1 MKTTSTIHGDHTQSV
16 EFLLDLNS
24 AKIRELEKALEQ
36 NWLIHV
42 ILSGVGVAM
51 IFNIGHLRDVLAKY
65 FAQAEYNAQAVAA
78 ILLPVFLYQFMRLGQ
93 LVTAFNEA
101 RQLRD
106 DLLRDYLGGALH
118 HLNMEPLHKSTSF
131 LAESF
136 VTKGNWPYLLVTT
149 AIVTIAQASALF
161 LVVQAYGVN
170 RFSVA
175 ILVASAAIMSI
186 LYVLFWKFQRDRRRA
201 TLVVSLGL
209 ASFALVLGLLI
220 AFARVT

>member
-1 MKTTSTIHGDHTQSV
+1 MNTTATAYEDHKQRV

-24 AKIRELEKALEQ
+24 VKIRELERALEQ
-36 NWLIHV
+36 NWFIHV

-51 IFNIGHLRDVLAKY
+51 IFNVGHLRDVLAKY
-65 FAQAEYNAQAVAA
+65 FAQAQYNAQAVAA

-101 RQLRD
+101 RQLQGQ
-106 DLLRDYLGGALH
+106 LLQDYLSGEFH
-118 HLNMEPLHKSTSF
+118 NLNMEPFHKSTSF

-136 VTKGNWPYLLVTT
+136 VKKGNWPYLLVTT
-149 AIVTIAQASALF
+149 ATVTIAQASALF

-175 ILVASAAIMSI
+175 ILVVSAVVMSI
-186 LYVLFWKFQRDRRRA
+186 LYFLFWKFQRDRSRA
-201 TLVVSLGL
+201 TLVLGLGL
-209 ASFALVLGLLI
+209 ASFALVFGLLFT
-220 AFARVT
+220 FARVP

>member
-1 MKTTSTIHGDHTQSV
+1 MKTTSTVHEDHKQIV
-16 EFLLDLNS
+16 EFLLNLNS
-24 AKIRELEKALEQ
+24 AKISELESALER
-36 NWLIHV
+36 NWLTHV

-65 FAQAEYNAQAVAA
+65 FAQAQYNAQAVAA
-78 ILLPVFLYQFMRLGQ
+78 VVLPIFLYHFMRLGQ

-106 DLLRDYLGGALH
+106 DLLRDYLGGAFH
-118 HLNMEPLHKSTSF
+118 SLNMEPLHRSTSF

-136 VTKGNWPYLLVTT
+136 VKKGNWPYLLVTT
-149 AIVTIAQASALF
+149 ATVTISQASALF

-175 ILVASAAIMSI
+175 ILVVSAIVMLI
-186 LYVLFWKFQRDRRRA
+186 LYVLFWKFQSDRRRA

-209 ASFALVLGLLI
+209 ASLVLVLGLLI
-220 AFARVT
+220 TCARLL

>member
-1 MKTTSTIHGDHTQSV
+1 MKTTSTAYEDHKQSV
-16 EFLLDLNS
+16 EFLLGLNS
-24 AKIRELEKALEQ
+24 ANIRELEQALEQ

-51 IFNIGHLRDVLAKY
+51 IFNIGHLRDVLARY
-65 FAQAEYNAQAVAA
+65 FAQAQYNAQAVAA

-106 DLLRDYLGGALH
+106 HLLQDYLGGAFH
-118 HLNMEPLHKSTSF
+118 NLNIEPFHKSTSF

-136 VTKGNWPYLLVTT
+136 VKKGNWPYLLVTT
-149 AIVTIAQASALF
+149 ATVTSAQASALF

-175 ILVASAAIMSI
+175 ILVVSAVVMSI
-186 LYVLFWKFQRDRRRA
+186 LYVLFWKFQRDRSRA

-209 ASFALVLGLLI
+209 ASFVLVFGLLI
-220 AFARVT
+220 AFARIP

>member
-1 MKTTSTIHGDHTQSV
+1 MKTNSTSQEDHKQRV

-36 NWLIHV
+36 NWFIHV
-42 ILSGVGVAM
+42 ILSGVGVAL
-51 IFNIGHLRDVLAKY
+51 IFNIGHLQDVLAKY
-65 FAQAEYNAQAVAA
+65 FAQAQYNAQAVAA

-101 RQLRD
+101 RQLQEQ
-106 DLLRDYLGGALH
+106 LLQDYLGGEFH
-118 HLNMEPLHKSTSF
+118 DLNMEPFHRSTSY

-136 VTKGNWPYLLVTT
+136 VKKGNWSYLLVTT

-161 LVVQAYGVN
+161 LFVQAYGVY

-175 ILVASAAIMSI
+175 ILVVSAVVMSI
-186 LYVLFWKFQRDRRRA
+186 LYFVFWKGQSDRHRA

-209 ASFALVLGLLI
+209 ASFALVFGLLLV
-220 AFARVT
+220 FARVR